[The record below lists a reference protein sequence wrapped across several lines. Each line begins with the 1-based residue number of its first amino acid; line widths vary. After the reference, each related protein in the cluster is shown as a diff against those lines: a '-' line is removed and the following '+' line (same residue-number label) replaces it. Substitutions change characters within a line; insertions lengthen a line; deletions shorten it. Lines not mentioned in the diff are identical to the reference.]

1 MYATVYRTRAHG
13 VRLPR
18 PSGPVAGRLVLEK
31 YRDGYMQPRLVAKLT
46 VEMSNALVLPE
57 LHEARVLKITAHGIV
72 VTGSEL
78 IPRRTTRKSSTDR
91 FQQTWW
97 CLIHTVGLA
106 DALDVLNEDD
116 QAFGR
121 IAHGTSS

>member
-18 PSGPVAGRLVLEK
+18 PAGPVAGRLVLDK

-46 VEMSNALVLPE
+46 VDQSTLLVLPE
-57 LHEARVLKITAHGIV
+57 LHQARVLRITTNGIV
-72 VTGSEL
+72 ITGSEL
-78 IPRRTTRKSSTDR
+78 IARRGTRKSSVDYFR
-91 FQQTWW
+91 QTWW

-121 IAHGTSS
+121 VGAQHA